1 MPHLVAIA
9 KRKNLEIL
17 RTRPRH
23 ESGTEF
29 FDESGL
35 ARPPTSRM
43 EAWTNSSTGTVES
56 LPEGAPSAAPAG
68 AEMTPE
74 PHPAALEAST
84 AATPPPEAAVPTPL
98 PTMISGEIASP
109 LPLVAVIPAPAAP
122 PAPSV
127 VVAPPAATAVPA
139 LARPQA
145 DDPGFADQ
153 IINNWMKQGDRLA
166 DPRPVE
172 DLDLSDLAEPTDPVA
187 HELLDSKK
195 QSVRP
200 VARAG
205 RTATLAER
213 RRARDRDV
221 VRPLLGGAGAATG
234 RLCGRGSA
242 ARGRSRGNRAGPA
255 ASCAGARARRDPGR
269 AARGHRHA
277 RQAQAPPGS
286 GSGSSSH
293 RRRPIPPPPRKIKA
307 PGRQERQGAGQ
318 R

>member
-17 RTRPRH
+17 RTPPRH

-29 FDESGL
+29 FDEPGL

-43 EAWTNSSTGTVES
+43 EAWTNSSTGGVES

-68 AEMTPE
+68 TEVTPE

-84 AATPPPEAAVPTPL
+84 AVTPPPEAAVPTPL
-98 PTMISGEIASP
+98 PTTISGEIASP
-109 LPLVAVIPAPAAP
+109 LPLVTVIPAPAAP

-139 LARPQA
+139 HARPQAA

-172 DLDLSDLAEPTDPVA
+172 ELNLSDLAEPTDPVA
-187 HELLDSKK
+187 HELLDSRRQSQ

-200 VARAG
+200 VARSG
-205 RTATLAER
+205 RTAGWLSVGALGIAMSFGLYWAAQEP
-213 RRARDRDV
+213 
-221 VRPLLGGAGAATG
+221 RPGAYAAGAAP
-234 RLCGRGSA
+234 
-242 ARGRSRGNRAGPA
+242 PA
-255 ASCAGARARRDPGR
+255 AAAVEIAPARQPPAPAPAVPAPAPELAAIQVAQPLATAVRGKHKHRR
-269 AARGHRHA
+269 AAAAATGAGR
-277 RQAQAPPGS
+277 
-286 GSGSSSH
+286 SH
-293 RRRPIPPPPRKIKA
+293 RRH
-307 PGRQERQGAGQ
+307 GR
-318 R
+318 